1 MRTHAP
7 DVAKPSP
14 CRARVRFAEI
24 ARSAS
29 GSSEQEE
36 TTQREMSRRCPFP
49 GRRPCTAPASSGHLG
64 PRPVLAEVSL

>member
-1 MRTHAP
+1 MKRHAP

-14 CRARVRFAEI
+14 CRGRVRFAEI

-29 GSSEQEE
+29 VRS
-36 TTQREMSRRCPFP
+36 MSRRCPLP
-49 GRRPCTAPASSGHLG
+49 GRRPCTAPASWGHLG